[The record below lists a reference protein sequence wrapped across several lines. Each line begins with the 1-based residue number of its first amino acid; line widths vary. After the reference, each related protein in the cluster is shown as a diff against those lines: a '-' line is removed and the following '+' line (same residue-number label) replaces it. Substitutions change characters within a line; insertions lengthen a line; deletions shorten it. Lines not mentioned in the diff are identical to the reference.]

1 MSVTDEIKRRLDIVD
16 VVGSYVPLKRAGRN
30 YKGLCPFHSEKTPSF
45 IVFPESQNWRC
56 FGCGRGGDV
65 FTFVMEREG
74 WDFPDALRHLAGLA
88 GVELEPPTPQQAE
101 VRDQAGRLIGLLNDA
116 AAYFHRQLLEAPQA
130 ASAREYVIRR
140 GLDNNTVNTFLVG
153 YAPNSWDAASR
164 YLTDLGYSIEDVIEA
179 GLVVVRDDGRQYD
192 RFRHRLMIPIR
203 DPRGQVVG
211 FGARALAKDAQPK
224 YLNSPQNMV
233 FDKSSL
239 LFGFSEARRSIRE
252 TETAVIVEGYMD
264 VMQAHQAGFTN
275 VVAQMGTAL
284 TETQLRLLA
293 RYASRL
299 ILALDPDA
307 AGQMATERGREVIDR
322 ISKSA
327 AQEVS
332 EEGQWGF
339 DSAEREQ
346 RALLTTEFDARGMVR
361 YKSRMGF
368 DIRVVTL
375 PDGKDPDDLI
385 RERPEAWASLID
397 GAQPIVEYV
406 IRRTLE
412 GQDLA
417 DPAVKARIAGEVMP
431 LINDLA
437 NPVERSHYRQRLAR
451 LLKVDE
457 RAFFPEQR
465 PVTSGGTGGRSPAR
479 QWTASPQ
486 PPVSA
491 VEVQRAPTASREA
504 FCLAALLRYP
514 RLIYEINRILSD
526 ALAPENLFR
535 GTALSAA
542 EGALP
547 HVDSLARRLQASDFA
562 LPEHRAIFDAW
573 LRALNQDAAEPLE
586 YLYDVLDAVALEH
599 VADWM
604 SRPLEA
610 VGRGI
615 LPARVNITEEETRG
629 KVLESLL
636 YLREHRLGEQIQE
649 IRYLMTD
656 TEHGGDY
663 LTAVQFGVTITAL
676 TRAKHWLSRAQAQ
689 VRRAGQRL
697 PDHTAED
704 LR

>member
-16 VVGSYVPLKRAGRN
+16 VVGGYVPLKHAGRN

-74 WDFPDALRHLAGLA
+74 WDFPDALRYLAGLA

-101 VRDQAGRLIGLLNDA
+101 TRDQIGRLIGLLNDA

-130 ASAREYVIRR
+130 GPARDYVVRR
-140 GLDNNTVNTFLVG
+140 GLDDGTVSTFLVG

-164 YLTDLGYSIEDVIEA
+164 YLTNLGYAMEEVIEA

-192 RFRHRLMIPIR
+192 RFRGRLMIPIR

-224 YLNSPQNMV
+224 YLNSPQNVV

-252 TETAVIVEGYMD
+252 TGTAVIVEGYMD

-299 ILALDPDA
+299 ILALDPDT

-322 ISKSA
+322 VSKAA

-332 EEGQWGF
+332 EEGQWGL
-339 DSAEREQ
+339 DSAERDQ
-346 RALLTTEFDARGMVR
+346 RALITTEFDARGMVR
-361 YKSRMGF
+361 YKGRMGF

-385 RERPEAWASLID
+385 RETPEAWASLID
-397 GAQPIVEYV
+397 EALPIVEYV
-406 IRRTLE
+406 IQRTLE
-412 GQDLA
+412 GQDLT
-417 DPAVKARIAGEVMP
+417 DPAVKARAAEEIMP

-465 PVTSGGTGGRSPAR
+465 PVASGGTAVRGPGRQRAAAPPPPA
-479 QWTASPQ
+479 
-486 PPVSA
+486 SA
-491 VEVQRAPTASREA
+491 GEMQRAPTASREA

-526 ALAPENLFR
+526 TLAPENLLN
-535 GTALSAA
+535 GTTLSDA
-542 EGALP
+542 ERELP
-547 HVDSLARRLQASDFA
+547 HLDSLARRLQASDFA

-586 YLYDVLDAVALEH
+586 YLYDVLDAVVLER

-615 LPARVNITEEETRG
+615 LPARIDITEDETRE

-636 YLREHRLGEQIQE
+636 YLREHRLSEQIQE

-656 TEHGGDY
+656 TDHGGDY

-676 TRAKHWLSRAQAQ
+676 TKAKHWLSRAQAQ
-689 VRRAGQRL
+689 IRKAGQRL
-697 PDHTAED
+697 PNHTAED